1 MSWTI
6 NRVLPFGKGNL
17 VWGKM
22 RLFGYGVLTSFGILG
37 LCAHFLSQYQYELF
51 FGWLGPVVAGSV
63 TIIFVEQ
70 ASKKDLQS
78 VTKTLAIGFAVKMV
92 FYGTY
97 ILILFEFYS
106 FYPIPLICSL
116 AGFFVGHHALE
127 AVIVNNLSKPK
138 I

>member
-1 MSWTI
+1 
-6 NRVLPFGKGNL
+6 
-17 VWGKM
+17 M

-127 AVIVNNLSKPK
+127 AVIVNDLSKPK